1 MNNQNIRYKRSSC
14 LVDYKHLDKKRAG
27 NNISKIIKSSPIKPN
42 FSCEQILDTYMGCQQ
57 ILLRRGELR
66 RHVLYLSAFYD
77 IIDDKEQ
84 MKLICEKF
92 ELNYGRLK
100 RLLGEYVEA
109 VLVVTI

>member
-1 MNNQNIRYKRSSC
+1 M
-14 LVDYKHLDKKRAG
+14 DYKQLAKKQAG
-27 NNISKIIKSSPIKPN
+27 DHISKIIEESPIKPS
-42 FSCEQILDTYMGCQQ
+42 FTKDQILDIYMEYQH
-57 ILLRRGELR
+57 IMVRRGELR
-66 RHVLYLSAFYD
+66 RHLLYLATFCD

-100 RLLGEYVEA
+100 RLMSEYVEA